1 MDPDDFERTNWRT
14 MRAVV
19 CTRYGPPDVLE
30 LRDVQKPVPK
40 DDEVLIRIR
49 ATTVSAADCELRR
62 LDFPSWVWVPMWLVL
77 GILRPRQPVFGH
89 ELAGDVDAV
98 GKDVRSLSKG
108 DQVFAAVPIGRG
120 AYAEYICLRENPEA
134 GAITTMPANLTYEE
148 AAAVPYGGGEA
159 SEFLRKANVRS
170 GQRVLINGAGGSFGT
185 FAVQLAKV
193 LGAHVTAVDSTPKLE
208 MLRAIGADRV
218 IDYSQEDFTDG
229 PETYDVIFDVVRNT
243 PSGRMVR
250 MLNENGCLLLAN
262 PGFRQL
268 VRAWRAS
275 RRSEKRVV
283 IGASSGTSEDL
294 AHLRDLIEAGK
305 LRPVVDRSF
314 PLEQMAEAHR
324 YAESGQK
331 LGNVVVTVA

>member
-1 MDPDDFERTNWRT
+1 

-19 CTRYGPPDVLE
+19 CTGYGPPDVLE

-89 ELAGDVDAV
+89 ELAGDVDSV

-120 AYAEYICLRENPEA
+120 AYAEYICLRENPEV

-218 IDYSQEDFTDG
+218 IDYSQEDFSDS

-250 MLNENGCLLLAN
+250 MLNENGCLLMAN

-268 VRAWRAS
+268 VRAWQAS
-275 RRSEKRVV
+275 RGSEKRVV
-283 IGASSGTSEDL
+283 VGASSGTSEDL